1 MLENNLK
8 ELGNMLVKA
17 GNTIEKQKEEIER
30 LRRENQ
36 MLKNLKNGRN
46 VISKKEL
53 VEELE
58 NKISEAM
65 GEALKYSKWAKDK
78 NNILD
83 ILNAH
88 YYLGQYHAYHFLIKD
103 LDRCKFIE
111 LLKKYNSEWLECQDI
126 SGLL

>member
-1 MLENNLK
+1 MIENNLK
-8 ELGNMLVKA
+8 ELGTMLVKA
-17 GNTIEKQKEEIER
+17 GNTIERQKKEIER

-36 MLKNLKNGRN
+36 MLKNGSN
-46 VISKKEL
+46 VIPKKEL

-65 GEALKYSKWAKDK
+65 AEALKYSKWAKDK

-83 ILNAH
+83 ILNAY
-88 YYLGQYHAYHFLIKD
+88 YYLGQYRAYHFLIKD

-111 LLKKYNSEWLECQDI
+111 LFKKYKSEWLECQDI

>member
-1 MLENNLK
+1 MIENNLK
-8 ELGNMLVKA
+8 ELGTMLVKA
-17 GNTIEKQKEEIER
+17 GNTIERQKEEIER

-36 MLKNLKNGRN
+36 MLKNERN

-53 VEELE
+53 VEKLE
-58 NKISEAM
+58 NNVSESM

-78 NNILD
+78 NNINILVN
-83 ILNAH
+83 ILNTY
-88 YYLGQYHAYHFLIKD
+88 YYLGQYHAYHSLIKD

-111 LLKKYNSEWLECQDI
+111 LFKKYNSEWLECQDI